1 MSITS
6 SIALSGIYAAT
17 LRLQVSASNVANA
30 RSDGP
35 LPGSADASDVPN
47 AYVPLRVN
55 QTATPGGGTS
65 ATVTRSTAKAPT
77 FDTSAYWEFAANP
90 YVALTNELVQ
100 QLLAHFDL
108 VGNAYVLRADAQ
120 QSAALFDTTD

>member
-6 SIALSGIYAAT
+6 SIALSGINVAT

-30 RSDGP
+30 RADGP
-35 LPGSADASDVPN
+35 LPGSADALDVPN

-55 QTATPGGGTS
+55 QTATAGGGTS

-108 VGNAYVLRADAQ
+108 VGNAHVLRADAQ